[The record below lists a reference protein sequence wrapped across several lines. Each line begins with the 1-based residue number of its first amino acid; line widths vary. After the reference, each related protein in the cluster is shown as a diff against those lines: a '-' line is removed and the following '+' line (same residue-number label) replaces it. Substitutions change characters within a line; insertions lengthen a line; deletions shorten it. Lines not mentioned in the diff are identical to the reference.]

1 MKAVGRFLRKIRRW
15 LASPAFEGD
24 QVRTLQARLL
34 NMIGLTCIAFTA
46 AVMAGSLIG
55 GKTPAITL
63 IIDLFASGV
72 ILLFLHWLRQGRFA
86 LARAG
91 MVSFGLVYIIG
102 VTASLGTIRTPTAS
116 IRLFWVLMTGL
127 LYDLKGIVIGTI
139 AASLAVLGLIV
150 AENLGWLR
158 HPYYGVG
165 VTQWITFTALFGFS
179 SGLTYFVILGRTKAL
194 ARAEKE
200 IEQRKQVQAQLLAAK
215 NDLKGMIDAL
225 PDLLFEVGPDG
236 IIHDYHSPHADLLAA
251 SPAVF
256 IGKRF
261 SDFLPAEAAETVR
274 GAMREAA
281 SKGTSSGATYALDLP
296 AGKRWF
302 ELSVALK
309 RDVDGLNRRF
319 ICLARDI
326 TLRKQTEEALQSA
339 NQQWHLRVL
348 EVEQLHGEL
357 RELSLHDPL
366 TGLHNRR
373 YLDEA
378 LEREIARAERESA
391 AVGIVMAD
399 IDHFK
404 FINDSYGHR
413 MGDEVLVQVAGLL
426 KKMSRGSDVVFRYGG
441 EEFLLVFPGMNAE
454 QARSKAEEIRH
465 ECAGLGI
472 QYDGKSFSVMLSF
485 GVAAFPDHGQQWEQ
499 IIDKADKALY
509 RSKCEGRNR
518 VTVFQS

>member
-116 IRLFWVLMTGL
+116 ILLFWVLMTGL

-326 TLRKQTEEALQSA
+326 TLRK
-339 NQQWHLRVL
+339 
-348 EVEQLHGEL
+348 
-357 RELSLHDPL
+357 
-366 TGLHNRR
+366 
-373 YLDEA
+373 
-378 LEREIARAERESA
+378 
-391 AVGIVMAD
+391 
-399 IDHFK
+399 
-404 FINDSYGHR
+404 
-413 MGDEVLVQVAGLL
+413 
-426 KKMSRGSDVVFRYGG
+426 KMSRGSDVVFRYGG